1 MNERTFSHLQA
12 HRLDAPERQI
22 WLPTAS
28 LLEQLEIKPGMI
40 VADIGAGTGHFAL
53 PLASAVGVQGKVF
66 AIDVQPEMLALLQAK
81 LPEANLANVVCRTGE
96 ATATGLEADCCDLV
110 LLANIWHELDHVPQ
124 VLDEVK
130 RILRSSGRVAILDW
144 RPGVVQPP
152 GPPLAHRI
160 PAQSAAQSLAS
171 AGFNVVKNI
180 EIGMYSYLLL
190 ADVAQETA

>member
-22 WLPTAS
+22 WLPTATV
-28 LLEQLEIKPGMI
+28 LEELDITSGMI

-53 PLASAVGVQGKVF
+53 PLASAVGVHGKVF
-66 AIDVQPEMLALLQAK
+66 AIDLQPEMLALLQAK
-81 LPEANLANVVCRTGE
+81 LPDADLVNVECRTGE
-96 ATATGLEADCCDLV
+96 ATATGLEANCCDLV

-124 VLDEVK
+124 VLAEVK

-144 RPGVVQPP
+144 RPGVMQPP

-180 EIGMYSYLLL
+180 EIGMYSYLVL
-190 ADVAQETA
+190 ADVD